1 MINYVGSKLK
11 LKDFILPECPINPD
25 YWIEPFGG
33 MMSFYFDLDLK
44 DYKNTKFVYNDI
56 NKLNSDLFISL
67 KDGNFIKKFKN
78 KKIDYNDYLKSFDL
92 IDSLDI
98 YERSISWFIILTCTS
113 PRNISD
119 KSFIGTETFDF
130 LKSKIHLYEEHI
142 DRLEIYNK
150 DYKDIIN
157 QYDKFDN
164 SFFYLDPPYVGYEK
178 YYKNSDFNEHYELS
192 KILNNI
198 NSNWV
203 LSYYY
208 FPEMQEWYCNHKIKK
223 KKWKMS
229 TEYLIINNSSLPN
242 R

>member
-1 MINYVGSKLK
+1 MINYVGSKLR

-56 NKLNSDLFISL
+56 NKLNSDIFISL
-67 KDGNFIKKFKN
+67 KDGNFIKEFKN

-98 YERSISWFIILTCTS
+98 YERSISWLIILTCTS

-119 KSFIGTETFDF
+119 KSFIGTESFDY
-130 LKSKIHLYEEHI
+130 LKSRIDLYEEHI
-142 DRLEIYNK
+142 LRLKIHNK
-150 DYKDIIN
+150 DYKDVIN

-208 FPEMQEWYCNHKIKK
+208 FPEMQEWYGNHKIKK

-242 R
+242 Q